1 MTLRGSPASIF
12 TLYSRVHCNSNPPAD
27 YKHEERQKT
36 GLSSA
41 HHKANK
47 VDLWVSKPI
56 LRFLALLV

>member
-12 TLYSRVHCNSNPPAD
+12 TLYSRVHCNSNPPAY

-47 VDLWVSKPI
+47 VDL
-56 LRFLALLV
+56 